1 MERSNPDG
9 IVEGPRL
16 DELRARHPEF
26 LRQMLVIGCDRE
38 ATRSELAAAY
48 AGWRGMV
55 RDSRGALHYSSNDIH
70 NLFALIRSI
79 PDVAEDPIG
88 KRFIGVGINENA
100 AADLRRRQEKLEN
113 GANVQ
118 QELTLEELTQ
128 AAYKRLLGLVESES
142 PSEAL
147 EAIQQI
153 IRLVEVKQSALQQL
167 ADLEALL
174 GEELG

>member
-16 DELRARHPEF
+16 DKLRARHPEF
-26 LRQMLVIGCDRE
+26 LRQMLVFGRDRE

-70 NLFALIRSI
+70 NLFALIRSV
-79 PDVAEDPIG
+79 PDVAEDSTG
-88 KRFIGVGINENA
+88 RRFLGVGIDESA
-100 AADLRRRQEKLEN
+100 EADLRRRQEKAEN
-113 GANVQ
+113 GAMAQ

-128 AAYKRLLGLVESES
+128 AAYRRLLGLVESES
-142 PSEAL
+142 PTEAL

-174 GEELG
+174 GEEVG